1 MALAVPLSR
10 FTPRVGGGSAFF
22 VRPIHR
28 MRKIPTICLAM
39 IAGVFAEGIL
49 CGLIEVS
56 GGIPVDGP
64 KNLTEVA
71 VYFVHIPAIGIYNFF
86 CHDAGDSFF
95 DLSIILIINTFLL
108 SFLAFIAI
116 KLYRMLYARKKPS
129 A

>member
-10 FTPRVGGGSAFF
+10 FTPRVVGGSAFF
-22 VRPIHR
+22 VRPIYR
-28 MRKIPTICLAM
+28 MRKISTIWLAM
-39 IAGVFAEGIL
+39 IAGVLAEGIL

-64 KNLTEVA
+64 RNLTGAIVL
-71 VYFVHIPAIGIYNFF
+71 FIHLPAIGIYNFIQPDRGD
-86 CHDAGDSFF
+86 DAS
-95 DLSIILIINTFLL
+95 LSVIIIINTLL
-108 SFLAFIAI
+108 LCVLAFITI